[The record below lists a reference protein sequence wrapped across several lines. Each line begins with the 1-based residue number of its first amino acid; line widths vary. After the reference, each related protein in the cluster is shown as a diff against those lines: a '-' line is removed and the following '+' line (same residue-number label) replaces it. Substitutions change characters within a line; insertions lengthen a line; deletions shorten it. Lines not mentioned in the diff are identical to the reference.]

1 MTQEQ
6 YDLIVREQK
15 EQADMTRRELAE
27 VKARLQRVEVAL
39 AYYDLEQ
46 HSPIVGDGG
55 PQWNGELFDANAPR
69 DQFDADYA
77 KAFGLAQHA

>member
-1 MTQEQ
+1 MTQEM

-15 EQADMTRRELAE
+15 EQANMTRRELAE

-39 AYYDLEQ
+39 AYYDLEN
-46 HSPIVGDGG
+46 PGEGGG